1 MKNWLRQHGFA
12 LGVAFAQLRKTPGSF
27 LFNVLVLSMTLAL
40 PFAGL
45 TLLDNIQSITAQLA
59 VEPEISVFMHLD
71 TPREKADA
79 LEPAIRRIV
88 QAENKRIEI
97 TFMPREKA
105 LEALNQK
112 SGISDVIA
120 TLGVNP
126 LPDGYLVTLDGNDGN
141 AATAARV
148 EAIAAQ
154 LEKLPGVQKVQIDSA
169 WIKRLAALLRVLR
182 SALFFLAA
190 TLGLVVIAVT
200 FNTIRLQVL
209 TRVDEIT
216 ISRLV
221 GATRAFIRRPFY
233 YMGALLGLAA
243 GGVALGSVALALIPF
258 NAAIAD
264 LARLYSS
271 ELQLAPLN
279 VLASL
284 LMLLISAALGW
295 IGAVLSVNRH
305 LSRMG

>member
-1 MKNWLRQHGFA
+1 MNNWLRQH
-12 LGVAFAQLRKTPGSF
+12 AFAFGSALNLLRKGFGNF
-27 LFNVLVLSMTLAL
+27 LFNVLVLSATLAL

-45 TLLDNIQSITAQLA
+45 TVLDNVQSISSQFA
-59 VEPEISVFMHLD
+59 VDPEISVFMGLD
-71 TPREKADA
+71 TPREKAAA

-88 QAENKRIEI
+88 QAESRNVDISFI
-97 TFMPREKA
+97 SREKA
-105 LEALNQK
+105 LESLNQK

-126 LPDGYLVTLDGNDGN
+126 LPDGYLIRIGRNEGNTVTF
-141 AATAARV
+141 ARI
-148 EAIAAQ
+148 EDIGKQ
-154 LEKLPGVQKVQIDSA
+154 LEKLPNVQKVQIDSA
-169 WIKRLAALLRVLR
+169 WIKRLAALLRVLQ
-182 SALFFLAA
+182 SALIFLAG

-209 TRVDEIT
+209 TRVDEIA

-221 GATRAFIRRPFY
+221 GATRSFIRRPFY

-243 GGVALGSVALALIPF
+243 GTVALGMVALALLPF

-271 ELQLAPLN
+271 ELQFAPLS
-279 VLASL
+279 VLPSI

-305 LSRMG
+305 LRLIG